1 MIRAFWFLTVIAL
14 ISLGGALVADNPG
27 AVSLDWLGYHID
39 MSIGFMIFAVLI
51 LALLLATIFRIWSF
65 FRKAPRRL
73 GRVNRNWRRR
83 RGYKA
88 LTQGMFAIA
97 AGDAQE
103 AKRQSKK
110 AENLLAE
117 PPLTM
122 LLSAQAAQLSGDD
135 KAASKFFEKMSE
147 RKETKYLGLHG
158 KLNQAMQEG
167 DQESALELAEQ
178 ASDLNSKT
186 DTVTRTLFELQ
197 IKGGNWIEAEE
208 TIRKLIKNK
217 LVDVVTGRRR
227 RAILIY
233 QQGVE
238 AENEGRLGDAL
249 QLVRKANNLAPGF
262 VPAAVRAARLMQRAG
277 KRRKAASVIEETWVK
292 NPHPHLAE
300 VMENLAPGA
309 GGQEKTRA
317 LEKLANYNKDH
328 VESHIAIGR
337 AALASSMWLEARE
350 HLEAAKRKY
359 PGDIPSARICRYLAE
374 LEEAENQDV
383 EASREWLKMAAD
395 GDPDSA
401 WICSDCG
408 NVVAEWEPVCERCE
422 NFDSFEWQVP
432 PRVSRLT
439 ATSYASESDDP
450 EQTTIDPEGKPI
462 KNKNQNESDA
472 GNASN

>member
-1 MIRAFWFLTVIAL
+1 MIRAFWFLIL
-14 ISLGGALVADNPG
+14 IGLVSLGAALVADNPG

-39 MSIGFMIFAVLI
+39 TSIGFMIFAVLV
-51 LALLLATIFRIWSF
+51 LALCLATIFRVWSF
-65 FRKAPRRL
+65 FRKAPRRI
-73 GRVNRNWRRR
+73 GRANRDWRRR

-88 LTQGMFAIA
+88 LTQGMVAIA

-135 KAASKFFEKMSE
+135 KAAGKFFEKMSE

-178 ASDLNSKT
+178 ASDLNPKT
-186 DTVTRTLFELQ
+186 DTVTSTLFELQ
-197 IKGGNWIEAEE
+197 IKGGNWVEAED
-208 TIRKLIKNK
+208 TTRKSIKNK
-217 LVDVVTGRRR
+217 LIDANAGRRR
-227 RAILIY
+227 RAILLY

-249 QLVRKANNLAPGF
+249 QLVRKANNMAPGF
-262 VPAAVRAARLMQRAG
+262 VPAAVRAARLMQGAG

-300 VMENLAPGA
+300 VMEDLAPGG
-309 GGQEKTRA
+309 GGQEITRT
-317 LEKLANYNKDH
+317 LEKLANYNK
-328 VESHIAIGR
+328 ESHIAIGK
-337 AALASSMWLEARE
+337 AALSAGMWEEARD

-359 PGDIPSARICRYLAE
+359 PGEIPSARICRYLAE

-383 EASREWLKMAAD
+383 EASREWLKKAAD

-401 WICSDCG
+401 WICTDCG
-408 NVVAEWEPVCERCE
+408 NVVADWQPVCDRCE

-432 PRVSRLT
+432 PRVSRLAA
-439 ATSYASESDDP
+439 ATYVP
-450 EQTTIDPEGKPI
+450 EEDGQDATTIDVDGKPVEDAV
-462 KNKNQNESDA
+462 NSGADA
-472 GNASN
+472 GKD